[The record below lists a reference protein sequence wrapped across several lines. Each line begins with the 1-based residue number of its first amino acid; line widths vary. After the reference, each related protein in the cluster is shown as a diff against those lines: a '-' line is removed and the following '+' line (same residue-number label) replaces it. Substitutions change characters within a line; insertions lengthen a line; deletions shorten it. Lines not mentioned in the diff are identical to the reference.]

1 MKKTRAGRER
11 GVELLYRCIYTDPLT
26 MNPSTHEVLETA
38 VAELMLQLQACE
50 KQSAA
55 RLDALEGLMYA
66 TKMPVC
72 TLCWESLD
80 DGKLLCLLQTKCN
93 KLVCRQCWR
102 TYRANQR
109 YRVEEQGLP
118 ESLCPHRI
126 CPALTNKGHVLLD
139 DNLNKRIGPCSI
151 SCVTTNDKLLYQIAL
166 TREKIKQRMK
176 NRQIITT

>member
-1 MKKTRAGRER
+1 
-11 GVELLYRCIYTDPLT
+11 
-26 MNPSTHEVLETA
+26 MNPHPNDVLETA
-38 VAELMLQLQACE
+38 IVELSTQLQACE

-72 TLCWESLD
+72 TLCWESLGD
-80 DGKLLCLLQTKCN
+80 DNLLCLLQTKCN
-93 KLVCRQCWR
+93 KLVCRPCWR
-102 TYRANQR
+102 KYRANQR

-126 CPALTNKGHVLLD
+126 CPAMTNGGHVLLD
-139 DNLNKRIGPCSI
+139 DNLNKIIGPCSI

-166 TREKIKQRMK
+166 TREKIQQGMKNGQRM
-176 NRQIITT
+176 TA